1 MKDTAKIIVLAGLW
15 KRAFAFLF
23 DMVCAAALTAI
34 LYFSAVFP
42 FVSDAEAQRE
52 NATILNS
59 RRLESGLYA
68 DFDGRAVDPLSFP
81 EIDDVDS
88 FYGVEVTYNGESQE
102 IKLLD
107 WLYVYWTE
115 DALEFGNPLVDPD
128 EFASSILDTQST
140 GSIESVYLNE
150 DGELRVEYE
159 EGEELAAYT
168 ELYAAYNEALNSL
181 SKDPLISDVN
191 RAMNEDAYI
200 ALLWV
205 IPPLLGSL
213 AVFYLAVP
221 LCFSDGQ
228 TFGKKI
234 FKMVVLTKLG
244 YYYSRPKRV
253 WRFFAFVLELAGILL
268 TFGALL
274 LISYT
279 MTMFT
284 KKHRSIHDYLAGSVV
299 AKEDESLWF
308 FDPAEEEE
316 YNERQRRKKQ
326 MGE

>member
-23 DMVCAAALTAI
+23 DMLCAAALTAI

-52 NATILNS
+52 NATILND

-68 DFDGRAVDPLSFP
+68 DFNGTAVDPLSLGG
-81 EIDDVDS
+81 IDKVES
-88 FYGVEVTYNGESQE
+88 FYSVELTYKGEKQE
-102 IKLLD
+102 ARLLD
-107 WLYVYWTE
+107 WLYEYWTE
-115 DALEFGNPLVDPD
+115 DASEFGNPLVDPD

-140 GSIESVYLNE
+140 GSIESIYRDEN
-150 DGELRVEYE
+150 GELRVEYAE
-159 EGEELAAYT
+159 DDELAAYT

-181 SKDPLISDVN
+181 SNDAVIAKVN

-253 WRFFAFVLELAGILL
+253 WRFFAFVLELSVTLL

-308 FDPAEEEE
+308 YDPAEEEE